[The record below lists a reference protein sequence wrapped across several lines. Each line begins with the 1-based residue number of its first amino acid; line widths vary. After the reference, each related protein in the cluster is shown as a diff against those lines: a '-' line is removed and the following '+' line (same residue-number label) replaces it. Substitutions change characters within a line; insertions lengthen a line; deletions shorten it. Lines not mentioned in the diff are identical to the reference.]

1 MRNSELK
8 SGHIVVPGVR
18 LACTSLPVHHDMIV
32 RIPLV
37 DKIVAPR

>member
-18 LACTSLPVHHDMIV
+18 LACTSLPVHMIV

-37 DKIVAPR
+37 DSTTRL